1 MSDKVQTSA
10 QVVMQSLE
18 KLGVEYIF
26 GYPGGAA
33 MPLFDAMFDSSIQFI
48 LVRHE
53 QGATHMADGYA
64 RATGKPGVVLVTSG
78 PGATNT
84 VTGLLT
90 AHMDSIPIIVIC
102 GQQILPMLGKDAF
115 QEADVFGITA
125 PVVKHSY
132 LIKDPNDAP
141 RIVNEAFHIATTG
154 RPGPVL
160 IDIPKDVS
168 SATCTTSFDPAV
180 MDLPGYNAT
189 PDYDLS
195 HIPTM
200 ARLIQRSKK
209 PLLLVGH
216 GAIISKASPLIL
228 ELADTLNAPV
238 VTTKLG
244 KGSLPE
250 SHPLSLGMLGMHGT
264 VVANRAVA
272 GCDLIFSIG
281 SRWDDRITPADLS
294 TFCPNAT
301 KLHIDI
307 DPAEINKIIR
317 PDCAIVSDVSVALQ
331 ALLPHVSALD
341 SSDWLAYLNKERKKH
356 PLHYKIHGGLK
367 AQHVIDELW
376 RQTNGEALVT
386 TDVGQHQMWA
396 AQFYRNN
403 RPNGWI
409 SSGGA
414 GTMGYGVPAAIGAQ
428 LGCPNDVVISINGDG
443 GFQMMMCELATAAI
457 HRLPIKFVIIDNKY
471 LGMVRQW
478 QELFFDDRLSG
489 VDLVGNPDF
498 LKLGEAFGIRGVRI
512 KRPADV
518 KKKIAEALA
527 YNDGPIIIHAEVA
540 KQDNVFPMI
549 PAGGSADDMLIE
561 RPKTRLEKPKGS
573 T

>member
-1 MSDKVQTSA
+1 
-10 QVVMQSLE
+10 
-18 KLGVEYIF
+18 
-26 GYPGGAA
+26 
-33 MPLFDAMFDSSIQFI
+33 
-48 LVRHE
+48 
-53 QGATHMADGYA
+53 MA
-64 RATGKPGVVLVTSG
+64 TSG
-78 PGATNT
+78 PGATNLI
-84 VTGLLT
+84 TGIADAQIDSTPMVCITGQVASHLLG
-90 AHMDSIPIIVIC
+90 S
-102 GQQILPMLGKDAF
+102 DAF
-115 QEADVFGITA
+115 QETDIVGIST
-125 PVVKHSY
+125 PVTKWNCQVTKASDIPSV
-132 LIKDPNDAP
+132 LAK
-141 RIVNEAFHIATTG
+141 AFYIASTG
-154 RPGPVL
+154 RPGPVVVEL
-160 IDIPKDVS
+160 PKDMLNP
-168 SATCTTSFDPAV
+168 AIKFEYEFPKTTELRTYSPNTKGHSKQIRKAV
-180 MDLPGYNAT
+180 T
-189 PDYDLS
+189 
-195 HIPTM
+195 T
-200 ARLIQRSKK
+200 
-209 PLLLVGH
+209 
-216 GAIISKASPLIL
+216 IL
-228 ELADTLNAPV
+228 EAKKLVIYSGGGIVISNTSEQLTHLVESLNAPI
-238 VTTKLG
+238 TNTLMGLG
-244 KGSLPE
+244 GISGV
-250 SHPLSLGMLGMHGT
+250 HPNFVGMLGMHGT

-317 PDCAIVSDVSVALQ
+317 PDCAVVSDVSVALR

-428 LGCPNDVVISINGDG
+428 MGCPNDVVISINGDG